1 MSALNALVA
10 ALVTRFF
17 LAICQGLSYLPY
29 SLIRALSQV
38 IGTILWHGA
47 GARRKI
53 ALRNLALCFPEWS
66 DEKRQ
71 SVAKA
76 HFKEFVR
83 SFFDRFILWHHSADA
98 IKKFVRLEG
107 LENLTK
113 HAGKPVIL
121 LAPHFLGMDAGGMR
135 LQIEMTLASMY
146 AKQKNPIFNRA
157 MTQGRMRFN
166 NATMLLRTEGVRP
179 AMRIIKKGTPF
190 YLLPDMDLGPKDA
203 VFVPFFGVPAA
214 TVTTVARLA
223 LATNAVVIPIITE
236 QTAYGYIAR
245 IGPAWENYPGVD
257 VEAATLAMN
266 RFIEKEVA
274 KFPEQYLW
282 THKRFKTRPLGA
294 PSVYQ

>member
-1 MSALNALVA
+1 MSAT
-10 ALVTRFF
+10 VTHI
-17 LAICQGLSYLPY
+17 LLQLCKGLSYLPY
-29 SLIRALSQV
+29 GIIKGFSNA
-38 IGTILWHGA
+38 IGVLLWHGA
-47 GARRKI
+47 AARRKI
-53 ALRNLALCFPEWS
+53 TLRNLALCFPQWS
-66 DEKRQ
+66 EEKRQ
-71 SVAKA
+71 SIARA

-135 LQIEMTLASMY
+135 LQIEMPLASMY
-146 AKQKNPIFNRA
+146 AKQKNAVFNDA
-157 MTQGRMRFN
+157 MTRGRMRFN
-166 NATMLLRTEGVRP
+166 NATMLLRTDGVRP

-223 LATNAVVIPIITE
+223 LATQALVVPVITE
-236 QTAYGYIAR
+236 MTSDGYVLRIA
-245 IGPAWENYPGVD
+245 PAWDNYPGED
-257 VEAATLAMN
+257 IEAATLQMN
-266 RFIEKEVA
+266 QFIEQEVL
-274 KFPEQYLW
+274 KFPSQYLW
-282 THKRFKTRPLGA
+282 THKRFKTRPAGQ
-294 PSVYQ
+294 PSLYQ

>member
-1 MSALNALVA
+1 MNG
-10 ALVTRFF
+10 LVTRFF
-17 LAICQGLSYLPY
+17 LLVCQGLSYLPY
-29 SLIRALSQV
+29 SIIKGLSNA
-38 IGTILWHGA
+38 IGTLLWYGA
-47 GARRKI
+47 TARRKI
-53 ALRNLALCFPEWS
+53 TQRNLALCFPDWS
-66 DEKRQ
+66 EQKRD
-71 SVAKA
+71 SVAKV

-135 LQIEMTLASMY
+135 LQIEMPLASMY
-146 AKQKNPIFNRA
+146 AKQKNPVFNEA

-166 NATMLLRTEGVRP
+166 DATMLLRTEGVRP
-179 AMRIIKKGTPF
+179 AMRIIKKGIPF

-203 VFVPFFGVPAA
+203 IFVPFFGVPAA

-223 LATNAVVIPIITE
+223 LATNAVVIPIVTE
-236 QTAYGYIAR
+236 LTAYGYTSR
-245 IGPAWENYPGVD
+245 IGKAWDNYPGED
-257 VEAATLAMN
+257 IEAATFQMN
-266 RFIEKEVA
+266 QFIEQEVA

-282 THKRFKTRPLGA
+282 THKRFKTRPLGQ
-294 PSVYQ
+294 PSLYQ